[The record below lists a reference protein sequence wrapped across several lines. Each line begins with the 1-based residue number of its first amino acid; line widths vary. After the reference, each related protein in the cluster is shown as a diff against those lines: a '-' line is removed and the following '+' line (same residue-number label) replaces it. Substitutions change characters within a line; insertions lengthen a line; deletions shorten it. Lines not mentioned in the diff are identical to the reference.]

1 MSQHRRDEDKELF
14 QMVESCMVRLLPNKD
29 ALAELVSK
37 GKQISPKTYQ
47 RIKRQIKEET
57 KERIK
62 IINSYGRSKCL
73 LETLQ
78 LYEESKKET
87 LAEIKNSDD
96 PWFKINARMFVL
108 RIQKEIARIVDATL
122 DFV

>member
-57 KERIK
+57 KERLK
-62 IINSYGRSKCL
+62 IINSYGRSKYL

-78 LYEESKKET
+78 LFEETKKET
-87 LAEIKNSDD
+87 LAEIKKSDD
-96 PWFKINARMFVL
+96 PWFKINARMFVM
-108 RIQKEIARIVDATL
+108 RIQKDKARFFDATL